1 MSFKNKQ
8 VNVDLKKMSIQHNL
22 KSNAIK
28 IHYGI
33 SIGGLFQK
41 LSQASVEENLVTDLS
56 HIFMK
61 LLEELAKIAGI
72 DLMTFYEEIIR
83 KPKHQ
88 ELINKLKLFR
98 DNLAA

>member
-1 MSFKNKQ
+1 M
-8 VNVDLKKMSIQHNL
+8 
-22 KSNAIK
+22 
-28 IHYGI
+28 
-33 SIGGLFQK
+33 
-41 LSQASVEENLVTDLS
+41 E
-56 HIFMK
+56 